1 MGCVQDDGTCGGV
14 SSEADCTESDTANV
28 SVAGVGSSCTW
39 NEDARTCYLSEPE
52 EDMETS
58 LIVSTISLIIT
69 LPFELAIIA
78 LFAAF
83 IVRPTVRNWSAAHTE
98 SR

>member
-1 MGCVQDDGTCGGV
+1 
-14 SSEADCTESDTANV
+14 
-28 SVAGVGSSCTW
+28 
-39 NEDARTCYLSEPE
+39 
-52 EDMETS
+52 METS